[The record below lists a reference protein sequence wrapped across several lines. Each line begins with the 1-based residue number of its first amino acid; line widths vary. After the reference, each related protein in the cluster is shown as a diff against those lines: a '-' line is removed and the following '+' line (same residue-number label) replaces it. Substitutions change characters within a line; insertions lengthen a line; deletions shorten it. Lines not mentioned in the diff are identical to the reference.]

1 MLSLKSLSIFLITK
15 LRICDL
21 ITHTYMYI
29 CVYTYI
35 SHWYIYIYIYMYT
48 DNKKRLLQRHS
59 VRVQVWAYMTVNAAF
74 SARVTSSRIGKYVLI
89 IIKIPIFLISL
100 WLGISDHTESQVAEH
115 KEPCT
120 SYIVDNYR
128 KW

>member
-1 MLSLKSLSIFLITK
+1 VTSLHTH
-15 LRICDL
+15 IC
-21 ITHTYMYI
+21 TY
-29 CVYTYI
+29 VYTHIYHTDI
-35 SHWYIYIYIYMYT
+35 YIYIYIYMYT

-59 VRVQVWAYMTVNAAF
+59 VRVQVWDYMTVNAAF